1 MEILTTGTL
10 IKGVGGLYS
19 IRLSPTEEELA
30 RTHLAP
36 QTVLCRARGTFR
48 HENVSPLIGDQVEIR
63 CEESAFAPGEDGL
76 LYQQED
82 TGGIL
87 ISRILPR
94 RNALIRPAMAN
105 LDYLFV
111 AMAAASPAP
120 MLNTI
125 DKLLSIAEFNRIE
138 PLLIVGKCEL
148 DPSMTTRLVSIYESA
163 GYRVFPVSCVTG
175 EGVDAVRTALKELLP
190 DHTAAFAGASG
201 VGKSSLLNALFPDLR
216 LETSEIS
223 RKVERGRHTTRHVE
237 LFPVW
242 DGYLADTPGFSML
255 DFVRFDFF
263 DKEDLPETMREF
275 RPLLGQCRYTK
286 CTHTKEQGCAVLSA
300 LRAGEIAPSRHESFL
315 EMYGMLKDKHPWKP
329 ATPGRPA
336 GPHH

>member
-19 IRLSPTEEELA
+19 IQISPTEEEIA
-30 RTHLAP
+30 RTRLAP
-36 QTVLCRARGTFR
+36 QTLLCRARGTFR
-48 HENVSPLIGDQVEIR
+48 HENVSPLIGDEVEIR
-63 CEESAFAPGEDGL
+63 CEESAFATGEDGL

-120 MLNTI
+120 MLNTV
-125 DKLLSIAEFNRIE
+125 DKLLSIAEFNHVE

-148 DPSMTTRLVSIYESA
+148 DREMTDRLTATYQSA

-175 EGVDAVRTALKELLP
+175 EGVDAVRSALQELLP
-190 DHTAAFAGASG
+190 GRTAAFAGASG
-201 VGKSSLLNALFPDLR
+201 VGKSSLLNALFPDLH

-242 DGYLADTPGFSML
+242 GGYLADTPGFSML

-286 CTHTKEQGCAVLSA
+286 CTHTKEQGCAIVDAVKDGS
-300 LRAGEIAPSRHESFL
+300 IAKSRHQSFVSL
-315 EMYGMLKDKHPWKP
+315 YEILKKKTKW
-329 ATPGRPA
+329 
-336 GPHH
+336 